1 MRKTG
6 NKKCQL
12 AIRYAIMA
20 LMLLCLPLGMI
31 HSQETKL
38 TAIVDSTEIG
48 DQDQLQLIVEVSG
61 KGSGEVKSIALPTL
75 KNLTVVAGP
84 SISTRFQWINGVSSS
99 SKSFTY
105 VLIPQEIGD
114 ALIPPISVM
123 LDGKEYVTKPI
134 EIKVIEGTRKRRS
147 EKRSPFFPD
156 RFGRAPRTEKAE
168 AEVFVEAAIDKKKI
182 HEGEGLILTYKAYSS
197 ELIIDVDAREIP
209 SFEGFWVEDLVADP
223 NPKIVQKDG
232 KRYYEYT
239 LFRKV
244 LFPSTP
250 GQKTIEPLTFA
261 ISIRES
267 SRDIFENF
275 FGQGTRTVYRKTEP
289 ILLEALPL
297 PERGQPNDF
306 TGAVGD
312 FSVSM
317 KVDREECSINDAVN
331 VELAVEGFGN
341 LKGLS
346 AIKFGDVPDFK
357 IYEPEVVEESRFE
370 EGRLKSRKVWKY
382 IFVPLTPGEHEI
394 PSIAFSYF
402 NPTKDIYESHQT
414 KPHALLVKKG
424 SMELPSVPTPI
435 PKGEITPL
443 RSDIHFI
450 KPLKGEITDR
460 GTSFYRRGWFYLLLV
475 IPFLLPL
482 LIIGLSLRQE
492 RIKADA
498 GVVRARKAF
507 RFAAK
512 GLRKANRFLK
522 KGDIPSCLQEISRS
536 MAGYIASKFNLSPSG
551 LTYER
556 MEEILEQRGVS
567 EEAIRDFRMTLEKC
581 DFTRFSRSS
590 LDEDRVRLLLKE
602 ADKSILALEKIF

>member
-1 MRKTG
+1 
-6 NKKCQL
+6 
-12 AIRYAIMA
+12 MA
-20 LMLLCLPLGMI
+20 VMLLCLPMSMI
-31 HSQETKL
+31 LSQETKL
-38 TAIVDSTEIG
+38 TATVDSTEIG
-48 DQDQLQLIVEVSG
+48 DQDQLQLTVEVSG
-61 KGSGEVKSIALPTL
+61 KGSGEVKRIALPSL

-84 SISTRFQWINGVSSS
+84 SVSTRFQWINGISSS

-105 VLIPQEIGD
+105 VLIPREVGD
-114 ALIPPISVM
+114 ALIPPISVT
-123 LDGKEYVTKPI
+123 LDGKEYVTRPI
-134 EIKVIEGTRKRRS
+134 EVKVTQGTRKRRP
-147 EKRSPFFPD
+147 EKRSPSFPD
-156 RFGRAPRTEKAE
+156 RFGRAPRTERAE

-182 HEGEGLILTYKAYSS
+182 YQGEGLILAYKAYSS
-197 ELIIDVDAREIP
+197 ELIIDVDAREMP
-209 SFEGFWVEDLVADP
+209 SYEGFWVEDLGADP

-239 LFRKV
+239 LFRKL

-261 ISIRES
+261 ISIREG

-275 FGQGTRTVYRKTEP
+275 FGRGTRRIYRKTEP
-289 ILLEALPL
+289 IFLETLSL
-297 PERGQPNDF
+297 PERGQPEDF
-306 TGAVGD
+306 TGIVGD

-317 KVDREECSINDAVN
+317 EADKEECSVNDAVH
-331 VELAVEGFGN
+331 VELAVEGYGN

-357 IYEPEVVEESRFE
+357 IYEPEVAEESHFE
-370 EGRLKSRKVWKY
+370 EGKLKSRKIWKY
-382 IFVPLTPGEHEI
+382 IFVPLTPGKHEI
-394 PSIAFSYF
+394 PSIRFSYF
-402 NPTKDIYESHQT
+402 NPTKDIYESRQT

-424 SMELPSVPTPI
+424 PIELPSVSSPI

-450 KPLKGEITDR
+450 KPLKGKIADR
-460 GTSFYRRGWFYLLLV
+460 GKAFYRMGWFYLFLI
-475 IPFLLPL
+475 IPFLLPS

-492 RIKADA
+492 KIKMDA

-512 GLRKANRFLK
+512 GLRKANRLLK
-522 KGDIPSCLQEISRS
+522 KEDIPSCLQEISRS
-536 MAGYIASKFNLSPSG
+536 MAGYIAAKFNLSPSG
-551 LTYER
+551 LTYEK
-556 MEEILEQRGVS
+556 MEEILEERGVS

-590 LDEDRVRLLLKE
+590 LDEDRVRRLLKE
-602 ADKSILALEKIF
+602 AERSILALEKIF